1 MKIALVGNPNSGKT
15 TLFNL
20 LTGLKQKTGNF
31 PGVTVD
37 KKSGVLKLPDGRTAE
52 LTDLPGTY
60 SIFPKTLD
68 EQIVQEVL
76 LNLNHPQHP
85 DVIIVVADASNLKR
99 NLLLF
104 TQIRDLKI
112 PCVLVLNMM
121 DLAERRK
128 LKFNLR
134 SLSIDLGVKIIP
146 TNSHSG
152 LGIEALKNALTE
164 NLRVPAKPFYPVR
177 ELAEETI
184 DGIKK
189 AFELD
194 EDYRA

>member
-1 MKIALVGNPNSGKT
+1 MASKADLKIALVGNPNSGKS

-37 KKSGVLKLPDGRTAE
+37 KKSGSFKLPDGRIAE

-60 SIFPKTLD
+60 SIYPKTLD

-76 LNLNHPQHP
+76 LNQEHPQHP
-85 DVIIVVADASNLKR
+85 DALIVVADATNLKR

-104 TQIRDLKI
+104 TQIRDLNI

-121 DLAERRK
+121 DLAERK
-128 LKFNLR
+128 
-134 SLSIDLGVKIIP
+134 
-146 TNSHSG
+146 NSSS
-152 LGIEALKNALTE
+152 T
-164 NLRVPAKPFYPVR
+164 
-177 ELAEETI
+177 
-184 DGIKK
+184 
-189 AFELD
+189 
-194 EDYRA
+194 